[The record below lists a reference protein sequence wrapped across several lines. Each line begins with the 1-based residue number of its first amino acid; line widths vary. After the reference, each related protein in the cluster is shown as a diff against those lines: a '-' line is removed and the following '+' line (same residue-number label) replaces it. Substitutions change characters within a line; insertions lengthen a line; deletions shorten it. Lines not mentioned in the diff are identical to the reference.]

1 MKVKPS
7 KAVNKNPTDAVS
19 WPQLPKLRAGTGS
32 QSACAMAASPWEKKQ
47 AKTSKTNFGILLK
60 NTRLK
65 TVDEVAT

>member
-7 KAVNKNPTDAVS
+7 KAVNKIPTETDAVS

-47 AKTSKTNFGILLK
+47 AKTSKNEF
-60 NTRLK
+60 
-65 TVDEVAT
+65 